1 VVELRYKL
9 SARPVPELEYRRHKP
24 DSRHIRR
31 ERIFRE
37 QFKSSRMGGRSA
49 RVCLQPGI
57 VVEQPHAHSAPAEQP
72 GAKQPD
78 RPPTGNQHQVA
89 IVFHCA
95 ALA

>member
-1 VVELRYKL
+1 
-9 SARPVPELEYRRHKP
+9 
-24 DSRHIRR
+24 
-31 ERIFRE
+31 
-37 QFKSSRMGGRSA
+37 MGGRSA

-57 VVEQPHAHSAPAEQP
+57 VVEQTHAHSAPAEQP

-78 RPPTGNQHQVA
+78 RPSTGNQHQIA